1 MNSIEPFFFGESG
14 KRLFGCYHYPA
25 SPMLRN
31 CAVVLCY
38 PFGHEY
44 IQFHRVFR
52 QLAGLLAQAGFPVLR
67 FDFYGCG
74 DSNGA
79 NEAGR
84 IRQWL
89 ADIATALDEAHRRCH
104 ASKTCLVGLRLGAAL
119 SLMAAAEYE
128 NIDGLVLWDP
138 VVKGTSY
145 LDELQSLHREM
156 LATAHLRSELAG
168 QTEILGFL
176 FTDEIITD
184 LKAIDLMAGRRKP
197 ANNIL
202 VIDSHQKPTQGQLS
216 EHLQKLQA
224 GVKHLHLPNPHF
236 WTWIED
242 FSHILVPQ
250 QILRAVLSWLSEVY
264 A

>member
-14 KRLFGCYHYPA
+14 KRLFGCYQAPA
-25 SPMLRN
+25 SPVMRN

-67 FDFYGCG
+67 FDLYGCG
-74 DSNGA
+74 DSNGDT
-79 NEAGR
+79 EEGR
-84 IRQWL
+84 VHQWL
-89 ADIATALDEAHRRCH
+89 ADIATALGEVHHRCH
-104 ASKTCLVGLRLGAAL
+104 TTKICLVGLRLGGTL
-119 SLMAAAEYE
+119 SLIAGAEHE

-138 VVKGTSY
+138 VVIGKSY
-145 LDELQSLHREM
+145 LDELQLLHREM
-156 LATAHLRSELAG
+156 LGTAHLRSKSDG
-168 QTEILGFL
+168 QSEILGFL
-176 FTDEIITD
+176 LTDEMIAD

-202 VIDSHQKPTQGQLS
+202 VIDSHQKPTQGPLS
-216 EHLQKLQA
+216 EHLRTLQA
-224 GVKHLHLPNPHF
+224 SVKHLHLPNPHF
-236 WTWIED
+236 WTWMED

-250 QILRAVLSWLSEVY
+250 QILRAVMSWISEVY